1 MSSRST
7 ARKAQQHDFTDL
19 HAWAEVY
26 IPGAGWIGMDATSG
40 MFCGEG
46 HLPLSATPHYRSAAP
61 ISGLVEPAN
70 VDFHFDMR
78 VTRIGEA
85 PRITLPFS
93 EAAWAKLDALGE
105 KVDADLARNDV
116 RLTMGGE
123 PTFVS
128 IDDFESEEWNTAA
141 VGPTKRV
148 LADKLIRRLQARF
161 APGGMLH
168 HGQGKWYPGESLP
181 RWGFSLYWRKDGKPI
196 WNNPSLFADIVPG
209 DQAGPETSE
218 RAKASLGKELREEA
232 ETSRHE
238 YRRKARN
245 RR

>member
-1 MSSRST
+1 LRADIEPIDGPKGT
-7 ARKAQQHDFTDL
+7 QQDFTDL

-26 IPGAGWIGMDATSG
+26 VPGAGWIGMDATSG

-61 ISGLVEPAN
+61 ISGMVEPAN

-78 VTRIGEA
+78 VTRVGEV

-105 KVDADLARNDV
+105 KVDAGLVRNDI

-128 IDDFESEEWNTAA
+128 IDNFESEEWNTTA
-141 VGPTKRV
+141 VGPAKRV
-148 LADKLIRRLQARF
+148 LADKLIRRLQTRF

-168 HGQGKWYPGESLP
+168 YGQGKWYPGESLP

-196 WNNPSLFADIVPG
+196 WNNPALIRNSYR
-209 DQAGPETSE
+209 ET
-218 RAKASLGKELREEA
+218 RPTLK
-232 ETSRHE
+232 
-238 YRRKARN
+238 N
-245 RR
+245 